1 MITMTPEEMGRLI
14 RDLRE
19 KTGAGMTDCKKSLEA
34 VGWRLDEALTALRKK
49 GLADMAKRAARA
61 TKEGAVAYAVAGKA
75 GAIVELNCETDFTA
89 RTDEF
94 KALAQTLADK
104 SAAGGLKG
112 PDDAK
117 PLIHPVQQK
126 TGENMGLRRLARF
139 ELAADGLIAGYIHL
153 GAKKGALIELAT
165 ASQAAAAHPAVAEL
179 AKELLLQIVG
189 FSPRYLK
196 REDIPAAEIAKE
208 KEIYTEALRK
218 EGKPEAAIPKIVEGK
233 VNKLFYQASCLL
245 EQLSVRDNKTPV
257 SGIIKEASAKAGGEV
272 KVVRF
277 ARYTLGE

>member
-1 MITMTPEEMGRLI
+1 MTTLTAEEMGRLI

-19 KTGAGMTDCKKSLEA
+19 KTGAGMTDCKKALDA
-34 VGWRLDEALTALRKK
+34 AGWKLDDALTALRKK

-61 TKEGAVAYAVAGKA
+61 TKEGAVAYHAAGKS

-94 KALAQTLADK
+94 KALAQSLAVK
-104 SAAGGLKG
+104 FASGELKA
-112 PDDAK
+112 PADAK
-117 PLIHPVQQK
+117 PFIEPVQQK
-126 TGENMGLRRLARF
+126 TGENMSLRRCERFTLAG
-139 ELAADGLIAGYIHL
+139 EGLITGYIHL
-153 GAKKGALIELAT
+153 GAKKGAMIELA
-165 ASQAAAAHPAVAEL
+165 ASTAAAASHPAVAEL

-189 FSPRYLK
+189 FSPKYL
-196 REDIPAAEIAKE
+196 RRDEVPAADLDKE
-208 KEIYTEALRK
+208 REVHTEVLRK

-233 VNKLFYQASCLL
+233 INKLFYQAFCLL

-257 SGIIKEASAKAGGEV
+257 AEIIKAACAQAGGEV
-272 KVVRF
+272 KPVRF

>member
-1 MITMTPEEMGRLI
+1 MITLNPQEMSRLI

-19 KTGAGMTDCKKSLEA
+19 KTGAGMTDCKKALEA
-34 VGWRLDEALTALRKK
+34 AGWSLDDALTSLRKK

-61 TKEGAVAYAVAGKA
+61 TKEGAIAYAVAGKA

-94 KALAQTLADK
+94 KALAQSLADK
-104 SAAGGLKG
+104 CAAGQLKA
-112 PDDAK
+112 PDDGK
-117 PLIHPVQQK
+117 PLIQPVQQK
-126 TGENMGLRRLARF
+126 TGENMGLRRLERF
-139 ELAADGLIAGYIHL
+139 ELPGDGLIAGYIHL
-153 GAKKGALIELAT
+153 GAKKGALIELA
-165 ASQAAAAHPAVAEL
+165 ANPAAAAHPAALEL

-189 FSPRYLK
+189 FSPRYLR
-196 REDIPAAEIAKE
+196 REDVPAAEIAKE
-208 KEIYTEALRK
+208 KDIYTEALRK

-245 EQLSVRDNKTPV
+245 EQVSVRDNKTPV
-257 SGIIKEASAKAGGEV
+257 AGIIKEASAKAGGEI

-277 ARYTLGE
+277 SRYTLGE

>member
-1 MITMTPEEMGRLI
+1 MTTTDMTQLI
-14 RDLRE
+14 RELRE
-19 KTGAGMTDCKKSLEA
+19 KTGAGITDCKKA
-34 VGWRLDEALTALRKK
+34 LDESKGNLDAALTTLRKK

-61 TKEGAVAYAVAGKA
+61 TKEGAVAFAVKGKA

-94 KALAQTLADK
+94 KALAQSLADK
-104 SAAGGLKG
+104 AASGELKTPEEG
-112 PDDAK
+112 K
-117 PLIHPVQQK
+117 VLIQGVQQK
-126 TGENMGLRRLARF
+126 TGENMGLRRLERF
-139 ELAADGLIAGYIHL
+139 ELPGEGLISGYIHL
-153 GAKKGALIELAT
+153 GAKKGALVQIEA
-165 ASQAAAAHPAVAEL
+165 ASAAAAAHPAVAEV

-189 FSPRYLK
+189 FNAKYLK
-196 REDIPAAEIAKE
+196 REDVPAAEIAKE
-208 KEIYTEALRK
+208 KEIYTESLRK

-233 VNKLFYQASCLL
+233 VNKLFYQSSCLL

-257 SGIIKEASAKAGGEV
+257 SGIVKEASAKAGAEV